1 MSHMAATKAFQSCD
15 SVYRR
20 LERHGWCKK
29 SFFLTSHSKKSPKS
43 QCDLQRA
50 NGNAGAGGGGMK
62 VKKKKLKFQKLL
74 GVNATYTM
82 VKEQCDCLN
91 VCVYYSTSMTTIICR
106 GTPHLIYLGP
116 IYIHVSH
123 ATSR

>member
-1 MSHMAATKAFQSCD
+1 M
-15 SVYRR
+15 
-20 LERHGWCKK
+20 
-29 SFFLTSHSKKSPKS
+29 
-43 QCDLQRA
+43 QRA

-91 VCVYYSTSMTTIICR
+91 VCVYYSTSMTTIIFR

-116 IYIHVSH
+116 VYIIIYLYYTFTLHIRLVIVVIMVCCC
-123 ATSR
+123 AVEEGPQF